1 MKLTTHFA
9 SARQWRA
16 SVSLAFTASF
26 LVAAAFTSSTA
37 TAAGLNDT
45 GFTTCADAAGATVS
59 CTAASAV
66 PGQDARYGRDA
77 AAGTSA
83 LTKVGGGA
91 NGFDFT
97 KISNAGAVLPATAP
111 LGTAAGEWG
120 CTYDNTTGLMWEV
133 KTTLGLR
140 GTAYRYT
147 WYSTNA
153 AINGGGVGT
162 ASGTTDCFIS
172 GRCDTE
178 KFVQDVNAASMC
190 GHNDWRMP
198 SLRELRG
205 LLRLGATPPLIDN
218 GYFPNIPISS
228 NLVYWSGSPY
238 QTSPNIIWWV
248 DFIYGLSLGGP
259 SYNSSQSSTPTYVRL
274 VRAGQ

>member
-1 MKLTTHFA
+1 MLSA
-9 SARQWRA
+9 SARARSKSTMGA
-16 SVSLAFTASF
+16 AGGFVAVALATSVA
-26 LVAAAFTSSTA
+26 
-37 TAAGLNDT
+37 AAGLNDT
-45 GFTTCADAAGATVS
+45 GFTTCADASGASVS

-66 PGQDARYGRDA
+66 QGQDARYGRDA

-133 KTTLGLR
+133 KTTSGLR
-140 GTAYRYT
+140 SSANY
-147 WYSTNA
+147 YSWFDSNPAT
-153 AINGGGVGT
+153 NGGSVGVSNGSSCS
-162 ASGTTDCFIS
+162 AI

-178 KFVQDVNAASMC
+178 KFTQDVNAASMC

-198 SLRELRG
+198 TYRELHG
-205 LLRLGATPPLIDN
+205 LLRLGTSPLIDT
-218 GYFPNIPISS
+218 GYFPNTVDGYFWSS
-228 NLVYWSGSPY
+228 VPVANDLSSAWFVY
-238 QTSPNIIWWV
+238 
-248 DFIYGLSLGGP
+248 LGGGNP
-259 SYNSSQSSTPTYVRL
+259 YYYGGRGGGAQVRL
-274 VRAGQ
+274 VRSGR